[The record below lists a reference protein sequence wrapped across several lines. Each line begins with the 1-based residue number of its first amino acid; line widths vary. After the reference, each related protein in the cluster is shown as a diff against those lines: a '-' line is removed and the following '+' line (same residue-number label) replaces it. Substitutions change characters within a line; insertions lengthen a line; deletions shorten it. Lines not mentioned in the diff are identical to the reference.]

1 MNTTP
6 FSVIKFTLGTFCV
19 DLVSGDITQ
28 RICTAAEVEAYGQSF
43 TSKSRSAFLQPNINC
58 NLSSWLNGCE
68 PGWACKANQKVE
80 LNNNKKEIPVRSID
94 CQPCCEG
101 FFCPHGITCMI
112 HIDIRYLPESLTI
125 LVEEQ
130 IFGQTLQ
137 VVERYSVQQD
147 HSAHRL
153 SKKILAIKGITA
165 EQVLQLKSVRCFR
178 LASCEPKSSNQNITA
193 YGVLVF
199 AGLCFM
205 LIIIY
210 NCSDQVLATR
220 ERRQAKSRERA
231 AQSVRETQA
240 REKWKSAKDIA
251 KKHATEL
258 QSQLSRTF
266 SRKKST
272 KTPEFKGVI
281 PPVAGTSKAKKKDK
295 NDLSKIINEIEE
307 NPESQEGF
315 NVQIGDKNA
324 KKAPRGKALHTQS
337 QMFRYAYGQI
347 EKEKAL
353 QEQNKNL
360 TFSGVISMASD
371 IDIRKRPTIEV
382 AFKDL
387 TLTLKGKNKHL
398 LRSVTGK
405 LYPGRVSAVMGPSGA
420 GKTTFLSAL
429 TGKATGCHTTGQVL
443 VNDQESSI
451 TSYKKII
458 GFVPQDDIVHGN
470 LTVEENL
477 WFSARCRLSA
487 DLPKEE
493 KVLVVERVIEA
504 LGLQA
509 IRDSLV
515 GTVEKRGISGGQRKR
530 VNVGLEMVMEPSLLI
545 LDEPT
550 SGLDSSSSQLLLR
563 ALRREALEG
572 VNICMVLH
580 QPRMFDDF
588 ILLAKGGLT
597 VYHGP
602 VNKVEEYFSSIGI
615 VVPDRVNPPD
625 YYIDILEGIVKL
637 PASSGVNYKQLPVR
651 WMLHNGYPVPMDML
665 STIEGMATPG
675 EGSARGAATTTGNAD
690 DTSFAGELWQD
701 VKCNVEL
708 KRDNLQHNFLNYSN
722 DLSNR
727 ETPGTFT
734 QYKYFLGRVGKQ
746 RLREARMQAV
756 DFLILL
762 LAGLCLGTLAKV
774 SDESFGSTGYT
785 YTVIA
790 VSLLSKIAALR
801 SFSLDKL
808 HYWRE
813 SASGMSSLAYFLSKD
828 TVDHFSTIVKPLVYL
843 SMFYFFNNPR
853 SSVVDNYI
861 VLLCLVYCV
870 TGIAYVLAIFLQ
882 PGPAQLWSVLLPVV
896 LTLVATYDNQEDSKY
911 VRFLSDL
918 CYTKWA
924 LEAFVI
930 SNAKRYAGVWL
941 ISRCG
946 ALHASGYDL
955 NHWYQCLGLLI
966 LTGIV
971 SRMLAFFCMRKK
983 KVTGQQQ
990 KREELEREVSML
1002 QRLLDQEEK
1011 MHEILE
1017 MMHNRPNG
1025 SAISIPNFLPPK
1037 LRERNPEMYL
1047 DLPTRSLLD
1056 PLLSEENDLKWQP
1069 NKLSESIMKCL
1080 NFIYVRLFRTSRAM
1094 ELEKSGPVSRSMHSS
1109 LSSRSF
1115 RVDTVSNP
1123 KLSLLMQRESSRQQD
1138 PYGIFDTE
1146 ESIPRDIGPYK
1157 NLVIFTSSSM
1167 DPKFISSPSSIPLLR
1182 KLSTKRVAFPELLLR
1197 NMFDFAMDTDSLVE
1211 WIFNQLPASG
1221 TLRKSMVDCFRGH
1234 SNVKAS
1240 NIVEKIPYDY
1250 DFQYLL
1256 PM

>member
-1 MNTTP
+1 MRIPNSYALSLFP
-6 FSVIKFTLGTFCV
+6 LSLASILPLSFHIFSMSDADWDGAFNFTKDLTFLTMCTQQ
-19 DLVSGDITQ
+19 LKGDITQ
-28 RICTAAEVEAYGQSF
+28 RMCTSTEIEGYARSF
-43 TSKSRSAFLQPNINC
+43 TTHDKFVKPNINC
-58 NLSSWLNGCE
+58 NLSTWLNGCE

-80 LNNNKKEIPVRSID
+80 LNKNRKDIPIRSAD

-101 FFCPHGITCMI
+101 AYCPRAELNKTSGICEPYRYQLPPGKLDHTCGGA
-112 HIDIRYLPESLTI
+112 DIWADITSSGC
-125 LVEEQ
+125 
-130 IFGQTLQ
+130 F
-137 VVERYSVQQD
+137 
-147 HSAHRL
+147 
-153 SKKILAIKGITA
+153 KLAT
-165 EQVLQLKSVRCFR
+165 
-178 LASCEPKSSNQNITA
+178 CEPKSSNQNITA

-199 AGLCFM
+199 AGLCFL

-220 ERRQAKSRERA
+220 ERRQANSRERA
-231 AQSVRETQA
+231 AQSVRESQA
-240 REKWKSAKDIA
+240 REKWKSAKDTA
-251 KKHATEL
+251 KKHAIGL

-266 SRKKST
+266 SRKTNPK
-272 KTPEFKGVI
+272 KPELKGFGSKNAESSL
-281 PPVAGTSKAKKKDK
+281 PPVTGSSKGKKKDK
-295 NDLSKIINEIEE
+295 NNLSKIINDIEQ
-307 NPESQEGF
+307 NPDSQEGF
-315 NVQIGDKNA
+315 NVQIGDKNV
-324 KKAPRGKALHTQS
+324 KKQAPRGKQLHTQS
-337 QMFRYAYGQI
+337 QIFKYAYGQI

-353 QEQNKNL
+353 AEQNKNL

-443 VNDQESSI
+443 VNGQESSI
-451 TSYKKII
+451 RSYKKII

-477 WFSARCRLSA
+477 WFSARTRLAA

-493 KVLVVERVIEA
+493 KVLVVERVIES

-580 QPRMFDDF
+580 QPSYTLFKMFDDF

-602 VNKVEEYFSSIGI
+602 VNKVEEYFSSLGI

-625 YYIDILEGIVKL
+625 YYIDILEGILKL
-637 PASSGVNYKQLPVR
+637 SPSLGVNLKQLPVR
-651 WMLHNGYPVPMDML
+651 WMLHNGYVVPMDML
-665 STIEGMATPG
+665 QSVEGLSNPSG
-675 EGSARGAATTTGNAD
+675 EGSPHEAATTSQNVDAP
-690 DTSFAGELWQD
+690 SFAGELWQD
-701 VKCNVEL
+701 VKCTVEM
-708 KRDNLQHNFLNYSN
+708 KRDSLHHNFLASH

-727 ETPGTFT
+727 VTPGVST

-746 RLREARMQAV
+746 RLRESRTQAV

-774 SDESFGSTGYT
+774 SDESFGVTGYT

-813 SASGMSSLAYFLSKD
+813 SSSGMSSLAYFLSKD
-828 TVDHFSTIVKPLVYL
+828 TVDHFSTVIKPLVYL

-853 SSVVDNYI
+853 SSVTDNYV

-870 TGIAYVLAIFLQ
+870 TGIAYVLAIFFQ

-896 LTLVATYDNQEDSKY
+896 LTLVATYDNEEDSKFMKF
-911 VRFLSDL
+911 VSDL

-930 SNAKRYAGVWL
+930 SNANRYAGVWL

-946 ALHASGYDL
+946 ALHSYGYDL
-955 NHWYQCLGLLI
+955 KHWYQCLALLVV
-966 LTGIV
+966 TGII
-971 SRMLAFFCMRKK
+971 SRVLAFFCMITFQKK
-983 KVTGQQQ
+983 
-990 KREELEREVSML
+990 
-1002 QRLLDQEEK
+1002 
-1011 MHEILE
+1011 
-1017 MMHNRPNG
+1017 
-1025 SAISIPNFLPPK
+1025 
-1037 LRERNPEMYL
+1037 
-1047 DLPTRSLLD
+1047 
-1056 PLLSEENDLKWQP
+1056 
-1069 NKLSESIMKCL
+1069 
-1080 NFIYVRLFRTSRAM
+1080 
-1094 ELEKSGPVSRSMHSS
+1094 
-1109 LSSRSF
+1109 
-1115 RVDTVSNP
+1115 
-1123 KLSLLMQRESSRQQD
+1123 
-1138 PYGIFDTE
+1138 
-1146 ESIPRDIGPYK
+1146 
-1157 NLVIFTSSSM
+1157 
-1167 DPKFISSPSSIPLLR
+1167 
-1182 KLSTKRVAFPELLLR
+1182 
-1197 NMFDFAMDTDSLVE
+1197 
-1211 WIFNQLPASG
+1211 
-1221 TLRKSMVDCFRGH
+1221 
-1234 SNVKAS
+1234 
-1240 NIVEKIPYDY
+1240 
-1250 DFQYLL
+1250 
-1256 PM
+1256 